1 LNIPKLTRPLLI
13 RPSQGSTLGATCLAR
28 NCPNLERDD
37 LFSTRTAAERRRVG
51 ST

>member
-1 LNIPKLTRPLLI
+1 LNIPKLTLPLLI
-13 RPSQGSTLGATCLAR
+13 RPSHGSVFGARCLAR

-37 LFSTRTAAERRRVG
+37 LFSARTAADGLRVG